1 MPQFKPNPGWGRN
14 RTAAEMTVHALR
26 ELGRLDTVDEARVVT
41 LVALADAVDADPANA
56 SLWRE
61 YRAAESALRE
71 LSAGDVDE
79 FAALL
84 DSLSAEVGD
93 SAPRGKKN
101 ARG

>member
-1 MPQFKPNPGWGRN
+1 MTQFKANPAWGRN

-26 ELGRLDTVDEARVVT
+26 ELGRLDRVDEARVVT

-61 YRAAESALRE
+61 YRAAEGAVRE
-71 LSAGDVDE
+71 LSAEDSDE

-93 SAPRGKKN
+93 SAPPGKKN
-101 ARG
+101 PRR